1 MRRRDHVRC
10 LSALLVLGLTC
21 CGPESQPRP
30 PQASSPAASSSALS
44 GSVVAHFTIRGR
56 WQNPHAVSYR
66 IEDRGVPMDA
76 VAWRSA
82 VTRAC
87 EAWTATR
94 LVTFVAAAPGTKA
107 DVTLGWRRG
116 HHGACKPFSGDSAV
130 AHSGPVRVGT
140 FVHFDGGRKWV
151 ADAKHD
157 RDGYSVYG
165 TALHELGHVLGLGH
179 STADD
184 AVMRTG
190 VIRSAPLAE
199 SDLFGLQ
206 SLYGG
211 GADAE
216 GDLCIASVDGKPL
229 GALRGVAPAK
239 LAEYA
244 LLDVDGNGK
253 DDVIVWRTDRAGNA
267 QVMIYHFDE
276 GVVLARTT
284 GPFYG
289 AIAHGAEALWMQ
301 TAAGDR
307 VLVTTFGNGR
317 QSARRFDKYGA
328 LGPYAPELIPA
339 KELAAAIAAGN
350 LKAGD
355 LDGDGRQERVTAVH

>member
-1 MRRRDHVRC
+1 M
-10 LSALLVLGLTC
+10 TP
-21 CGPESQPRP
+21 GPDKVSPPTSSQPD
-30 PQASSPAASSSALS
+30 LS
-44 GSVVAHFTIRGR
+44 QPEESHFTIRGR
-56 WQNPHAVSYR
+56 WQNPHAVTYR
-66 IEDRGVPMDA
+66 IEDRGAPLPA
-76 VAWRSA
+76 AAWRSA

-94 LVTFVAAAPGTKA
+94 LATFVAATQGAKA

-116 HHGACKPFSGDSAV
+116 HHGACEPFSADSAV
-130 AHSGPVRVGT
+130 AHTGPVRVGT

-151 ADAKHD
+151 ADATHE

-179 STADD
+179 STAAD
-184 AVMRTG
+184 AIMRTG
-190 VIRSAPLAE
+190 VIRSAPLGK
-199 SDLFGLQ
+199 SDLFALQ

-216 GDLCIASVDGKPL
+216 GDLRIASADGKPL

-239 LAEYA
+239 LADHA
-244 LLDVDGNGK
+244 VLDADGNGK
-253 DDVIVWRTDRAGNA
+253 DDVIVWRTDRAGNG

-276 GVVLARTT
+276 GTVLARTT

-289 AIAHGAEALWMQ
+289 AIAHGAVALWMQ
-301 TAAGDR
+301 TSAGDR

-317 QSARRFDKYGA
+317 QSARRFDNYGV
-328 LGPYAPELIPA
+328 LRPYAPELLPVE
-339 KELAAAIAAGN
+339 ELAAATAAGN
-350 LKAGD
+350 LKVGD
-355 LDGDGRQERVTAVH
+355 LDGDGRQERVTAVR